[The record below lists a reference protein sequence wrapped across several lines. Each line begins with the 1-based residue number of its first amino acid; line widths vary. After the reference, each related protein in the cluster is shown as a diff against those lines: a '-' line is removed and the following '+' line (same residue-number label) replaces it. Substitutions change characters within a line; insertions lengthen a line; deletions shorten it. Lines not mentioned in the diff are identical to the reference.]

1 MVLQPLLGQDWRE
14 LAGFYRI
21 PDKEVR
27 QPRDASPST
36 MSAVQRVPDYKPC
49 TGMETD

>member
-1 MVLQPLLGQDWRE
+1 VVLQPLLGQDWRE

-27 QPRDASPST
+27 QPRDALSQHDERR
-36 MSAVQRVPDYKPC
+36 AARA
-49 TGMETD
+49 